1 MTPLPRY
8 EVIGIVGLPEIGKGD
23 DLGRLIVEA
32 AAAQATPF
40 REGDLLVVSQKIVS
54 KAEGRVLR
62 LADVTPS
69 AAALAMARELAKDA
83 RVVELILRESRRVV
97 RMDKGVLIVE
107 THHGWICANGGVDQ
121 SNVDLGWA
129 SLLPEDPDRSAQALR
144 ERIRDL
150 TGLDLAVIV
159 SDTFGRPW
167 REGLTNVAIGV
178 AGMQPIRSYLGA
190 QDPAGHTLQ
199 ATLLAVADEL
209 AAAAEPVMGKLD
221 RVPATI
227 VRGLPFDRSEETSK
241 ALLRDPSRD
250 LFR

>member
-1 MTPLPRY
+1 MPPRY
-8 EVIGIVGLPEIGKGD
+8 EVIGIVGLPEIRKGD

-32 AAAQATPF
+32 AASQGTAL
-40 REGDLLVVSQKIVS
+40 RDGDLLVVSQKIVS
-54 KAEGRVLR
+54 KSEGRVVR

-69 AAALAMARELAKDA
+69 PAALAMARELAKDA
-83 RVVELILRESRRVV
+83 RLVELILRESRRVV
-97 RMDKGVLIVE
+97 RMDKGILIVE

-121 SNVDLGWA
+121 SNVDLDAA
-129 SLLPEDPDRSAQALR
+129 SLLPEDPDRSARTLR
-144 ERIRDL
+144 ERIRGL
-150 TGLDLAVIV
+150 TGVDAAFII

-167 REGLTNVAIGV
+167 REGLTNVAIGI
-178 AGMQPIRSYLGA
+178 AGLTPIKNYLGA

-209 AAAAEPVMGKLD
+209 AGAAEPVMGKLN

-227 VRGLPFDRSEETSK
+227 IRGLAFERGEDTSK

>member
-1 MTPLPRY
+1 
-8 EVIGIVGLPEIGKGD
+8 VIGIVGLPEIRKGD

-32 AAAQATPF
+32 AASQGTAL
-40 REGDLLVVSQKIVS
+40 RDGDLLVVSQKIVS
-54 KAEGRVLR
+54 KSEGRVVR

-69 AAALAMARELAKDA
+69 PAALAMARELAKDA
-83 RVVELILRESRRVV
+83 RLVELILRESRRVV
-97 RMDKGVLIVE
+97 RMDKGILIVE

-121 SNVDLGWA
+121 SNVDLDAA
-129 SLLPEDPDRSAQALR
+129 SLLPEDPDRSARTLR
-144 ERIRDL
+144 ERIRGL
-150 TGLDLAVIV
+150 TGVDAAVII

-167 REGLTNVAIGV
+167 REGLTNVAIGI
-178 AGMQPIRSYLGA
+178 AGLTPIKNYLGA

-209 AAAAEPVMGKLD
+209 AGAAEPVMGKLN

-227 VRGLPFDRSEETSK
+227 IRGLPFERGEDTSK
-241 ALLRDPSRD
+241 ALLRDPARD

>member
-1 MTPLPRY
+1 MTTPPRY
-8 EVIGIVGLPEIGKGD
+8 EVIGIVGLPEIRKGD
-23 DLGRLIVEA
+23 DLSRLIVETA
-32 AAAQATPF
+32 ASQGTAL
-40 REGDLLVVSQKIVS
+40 RDGDLLVVSQKVVS
-54 KAEGRVLR
+54 KSEGRVVP

-69 AAALAMARELAKDA
+69 PAALAMARELAKDA
-83 RVVELILRESRRVV
+83 RLVELILRESRRVV
-97 RMDKGVLIVE
+97 RMDKGILIVE

-121 SNVDLGWA
+121 SNVDRDSA
-129 SLLPEDPDRSAQALR
+129 SLLPEDPDRSARALR
-144 ERIRDL
+144 ERIRGL
-150 TGLDLAVIV
+150 TGVDAAIII

-178 AGMQPIRSYLGA
+178 AGLAPIRNYLGA

-209 AAAAEPVMGKLD
+209 AGAAEPVMGKLN
-221 RVPATI
+221 RVPVTI
-227 VRGLPFDRSEETSK
+227 VRGLPFERGEDTSK

>member
-1 MTPLPRY
+1 MPPRY
-8 EVIGIVGLPEIGKGD
+8 EVIGIVGLPEIREGD

-32 AAAQATPF
+32 AASQGTALQG
-40 REGDLLVVSQKIVS
+40 GDLLVVSQKIVS
-54 KAEGRVLR
+54 KSEGRVVR

-69 AAALAMARELAKDA
+69 PAAQAMARELGKDA
-83 RVVELILRESRRVV
+83 RLVELILRESRRVV
-97 RMDKGVLIVE
+97 RMDKGILIVE
-107 THHGWICANGGVDQ
+107 THHGWICANAGVDQ
-121 SNVDLGWA
+121 SNVDLECA
-129 SLLPEDPDRSAQALR
+129 SLLPEDPDRSAQVLR
-144 ERIRDL
+144 EQVRGL
-150 TGLDLAVIV
+150 TGVDPAVIV

-167 REGLTNVAIGV
+167 REGLTNVAIGI
-178 AGMQPIRSYLGA
+178 AGLLPIKNYLGA

-209 AAAAEPVMGKLD
+209 AGAAEPVMGKLN

-227 VRGLPFDRSEETSK
+227 IRGLPFERGEETSK

>member
-1 MTPLPRY
+1 M
-8 EVIGIVGLPEIGKGD
+8 IGIVGLPEIRKGD

-32 AAAQATPF
+32 AASQGTAL
-40 REGDLLVVSQKIVS
+40 RDGDLLVVSQKIVS
-54 KAEGRVLR
+54 KSEGRVVC

-69 AAALAMARELAKDA
+69 PAALAMARELAKDA
-83 RVVELILRESRRVV
+83 RLVELILRESRRVV
-97 RMDKGVLIVE
+97 RMDKGILIVE

-121 SNVDLGWA
+121 SNVDLDAA
-129 SLLPEDPDRSAQALR
+129 SLLPEDPDRSARTLR
-144 ERIRDL
+144 ERIRGL
-150 TGLDLAVIV
+150 TGVDAAVII

-167 REGLTNVAIGV
+167 REGLTNVAIGI
-178 AGMQPIRSYLGA
+178 AGLTPIKNYLGA

-209 AAAAEPVMGKLD
+209 AGAAEPVMGKLN

-227 VRGLPFDRSEETSK
+227 IRGLPFERGEDTSK
-241 ALLRDPSRD
+241 ALLRDPARD